1 MPFLARPV
9 WNTKFFLKPIFF
21 PCSSHITRSL
31 PVGFQNPELVC
42 LLTSLLFG
50 DFETRA
56 LKKYHT
62 RSSLGIR
69 ERSASS
75 YNDIHAHQKQRKCI
89 RITYYYFTCKLNWG
103 VLQMNDVHFSLYIT
117 YTIPYYTY
125 EAIPKVRT
133 CRHQQHLRLYGQGN
147 QGHTSSF
154 QENTL
159 RFLRQLDGIWIPQPH
174 APPLIFFS
182 MKINVLCF
190 LSSYLLLCN
199 KKK

>member
-1 MPFLARPV
+1 
-9 WNTKFFLKPIFF
+9 
-21 PCSSHITRSL
+21 
-31 PVGFQNPELVC
+31 
-42 LLTSLLFG
+42 
-50 DFETRA
+50 
-56 LKKYHT
+56 
-62 RSSLGIR
+62 
-69 ERSASS
+69 
-75 YNDIHAHQKQRKCI
+75 
-89 RITYYYFTCKLNWG
+89 
-103 VLQMNDVHFSLYIT
+103 MNDVHFSLYIT
-117 YTIPYYTY
+117 YTRPYYTY

-190 LSSYLLLCN
+190 RSFLLLCN
-199 KKK
+199 KKKQWGEVSSSDGRSNNICFFLKALTWWSSLAHSLVLVFAYTPKLRRMLWRRGVILLDWAVDPQSQPARFRFPFADG